1 VTATSTLPRLSGTA
15 VFAIFG
21 VVLFASSWFLAPY
34 HLVLA
39 TRILILALFAMSL
52 DLLDGYLGLTSLGH
66 AVFLGTSAYVTG
78 FIAIGYSDNIF
89 LLLAAGLLTSAV
101 LGAVIGLLI
110 LRATGVYFLML
121 SLAVSQVVWGIAW
134 QWRSL
139 TGGDDGLGGIPR
151 PSLGEWIFV
160 SSASYY
166 RLTIILFLIAVGLL
180 LRIVHSPF
188 GLTLEG
194 IREST
199 LRMQA
204 FGYNVWLHK
213 YIAFV
218 LSSVVAGLAGVLLA
232 LQNGIVTPTQLSL
245 HTSAIGLLMA
255 LVGGAGTIIGPIIG
269 AFIVVL
275 LEYGVSQYTER
286 WVTILGLIYI
296 AVVLGAPNG
305 VYLPVKAAIAHQ
317 VRLGCG
323 WWKGKQWP
331 NLSRR

>member
-1 VTATSTLPRLSGTA
+1 MRHGGTIA
-15 VFAIFG
+15 FLVFAG
-21 VVLFASSWFLAPY
+21 LLFVSSWLLAPY

-52 DLLDGYLGLTSLGH
+52 DLLDGYVGLTSLGH

-89 LLLAAGLLTSAV
+89 VLLGAGLATSMV
-101 LGAVIGLLI
+101 LGALIGPLV

-134 QWRSL
+134 QWRSI
-139 TGGDDGLGGIPR
+139 TGGDDGLAGIPR
-151 PSLGEWIFV
+151 PSLGSLILID
-160 SSASYY
+160 SASFY
-166 RLTIILFLIAVGLL
+166 RLTIILFLIAAALL
-180 LRIVHSPF
+180 LRLVRSPF
-188 GLTLEG
+188 GLGLQG

-218 LSSVVAGLAGVLLA
+218 ISSVAAGLAGVLLA
-232 LQNGIVTPTQLSL
+232 LQNGIVTPTQLSI

-255 LVGGAGTIIGPIIG
+255 LVGGAGTMIGPIVG
-269 AFIVVL
+269 AVIVVL

-286 WVTILGLIYI
+286 WVALLGIIYI
-296 AVVLGAPNG
+296 VVVLFAPDGIYTPIKNTIARCFGSG
-305 VYLPVKAAIAHQ
+305 VGW
-317 VRLGCG
+317 VRGR
-323 WWKGKQWP
+323 QWP
-331 NLSRR
+331 KLSQR